1 MHKSRHTVGILSKHP
16 LSPGYHFL
24 FLKSC
29 FIKSVFLEPLLKG
42 MMMIK
47 HFILKHDQMEIYV
60 KKKCKGKNKR
70 VDGKRKPRHNPAV
83 HQNHE
88 SRVRTPQNTG
98 PRKNYIHKRPVCKY
112 CLDVNHISLSTL

>member
-70 VDGKRKPRHNPAV
+70 VMVKENQGIILQYIRTMRA
-83 HQNHE
+83 E
-88 SRVRTPQNTG
+88 SELHKIQGQGRTTFTKGLFVNT
-98 PRKNYIHKRPVCKY
+98 VWM
-112 CLDVNHISLSTL
+112 